1 MYTRV
6 HTHALLCVHAC
17 VLVSERE
24 SEGVITF
31 AVVSGVS
38 VHPYLRWT
46 ELMND
51 LFYCCWVN
59 VYNFP
64 KLVNC
69 ELISEPYCRI
79 NFTVLQPSM
88 ENKRENVIPVGKSHI

>member
-24 SEGVITF
+24 SGGVITF

-51 LFYCCWVN
+51 LFYCC
-59 VYNFP
+59 
-64 KLVNC
+64 
-69 ELISEPYCRI
+69 
-79 NFTVLQPSM
+79 
-88 ENKRENVIPVGKSHI
+88 